1 MQKVLSDP
9 MQIGIALRNDHGI
22 DHPFLFFEPNDTY
35 IFDENSYGYTF
46 QQYQYSE
53 GFLTVYKEANVI
65 WRDHSRYQKF
75 LRGALPNYTPTRSI
89 LCAFIHAHPTN
100 NVESYYNAELLNGD
114 RSAFHNGCKIKTAHA
129 LGFEN
134 WGEFKK
140 EHDPTQIKAIT
151 ITNATK

>member
-1 MQKVLSDP
+1 MQKVLSEP
-9 MQIGIALRNDHGI
+9 IQIGLALRNDHGI
-22 DHPFLFFEPNDTY
+22 DHPFLFFEPNDSY

-53 GFLTVYKEANVI
+53 GFLTVYKEANCI
-65 WRDHSRYQKF
+65 WKDNSHYQKF
-75 LRGALPNYTPTRSI
+75 LRGALPHFAKSSSI

-100 NVESYYNAELLNGD
+100 DIESYYNAELLNA
-114 RSAFHNGCKIKTAHA
+114 RAFHNGCKIKAAHA

-140 EHDPTQIKAIT
+140 EHDPTQIKGIT